1 MFLIVGLGNPGLD
14 YAYTRH
20 NVGFMLADYFAYE
33 LGFPDFHEKFD
44 SVYTEKTFDGS
55 AKIFIQ
61 KPQTYM
67 NSSGRAVSQL
77 TSYYK
82 IEAKDVFVIQDD
94 LDLKPLQVRIKFGG
108 SNGGHNG
115 LRDIEKV
122 IGRDYWHIK
131 VGIGRPLEKS
141 QVADY
146 VLSPFYKDELTAMQ
160 SRIFPGIANNIVDL
174 VFAENK
180 SVVINKIMQEVACL

>member
-1 MFLIVGLGNPGLD
+1 MFLIVGLGNPGLN

-20 NVGFMLADYFAYE
+20 NVGFMFADYLAYE
-33 LGFPDFHEKFD
+33 LGFSDFHEKFD
-44 SVYTEKTFDGS
+44 SQYTEKPFEGN

-67 NSSGRAVSQL
+67 NNSGRAVSQIA
-77 TSYYK
+77 SFYK
-82 IEAKDVFVIQDD
+82 IETNNIFVIQDD

-115 LRDIEKV
+115 LRDIEKA
-122 IGRDYWHIK
+122 IGKNYWHIK
-131 VGIGRPLEKS
+131 IGIGRPLEKS

-146 VLSPFYKDELTAMQ
+146 VLSAFYKDELTALQ
-160 SRIFPGIANNIVDL
+160 SR
-174 VFAENK
+174 VFEPICRHIIELFFSKEK
-180 SVVINKIMQEVACL
+180 SAVINKIMQEISCL

>member
-20 NVGFMLADYFAYE
+20 NVGFMLADYVAYE
-33 LGFPDFHEKFD
+33 LGFPDYRDKFN
-44 SVYTEKTFDGS
+44 SKYTEKTFERN

-67 NSSGRAVSQL
+67 NNSGSAVSQI
-77 TSYYK
+77 SSFYK
-82 IEAKDVFVIQDD
+82 IDSTNIFVIQDD

-115 LRDIEKV
+115 LRDIEKA
-122 IGRDYWHIK
+122 IGKDYWHIK
-131 VGIGRPLEKS
+131 IGIGRPLEKS

-146 VLSPFYKDELTAMQ
+146 VLSAFYKDELVALQM
-160 SRIFPGIANNIVDL
+160 RIFAPICRHTVEL
-174 VFAENK
+174 FFSENK
-180 SVVINKIMQEVACL
+180 SVVINKIMKEVSCL